1 MKKFILHLFAFT
13 VCTSVFY
20 IMFLFIWAF
29 SLPAALKPNIGY
41 KIGTYGHIRS
51 RLSEVKETDEVDILF
66 LGSSHAYRGFD
77 PRIFLTHGYTTFNLG
92 SSGQTPIQTQVL
104 LNRYLDRLNPKL
116 VVFEVYPTMLTLD
129 GVESSLDLIANDK
142 NDIFSIGMSLRINN
156 IKTYNTLIYGF
167 MQDLIGLNKSY
178 IEPVQKGDD
187 TYILGGYV
195 EKEVA
200 YYQPSEFEKR
210 EIVINQNQ
218 LRSFTEIIEMLRNRN
233 IEIIIA
239 FAPIPKVNYQSFTN
253 KNYFGHLMQ
262 RYAKYYDF
270 NELVT
275 LDDSKHFYDSHH
287 LNQEGVEVFNLKL
300 IEILNTKHPIKQ

>member
-13 VCTSVFY
+13 VFATIFY
-20 IMFLFIWAF
+20 IVLLFIWAI

-41 KIGTYGHIRS
+41 KIGSYGHIRS
-51 RLSEVKETDEVDILF
+51 RLSEAKETNEVDILF

-92 SSGQTPIQTQVL
+92 SSGQTPIQTEVL
-104 LNRYLDRLNPKL
+104 LNRYLDKLNPKL
-116 VVFEVYPTMLTLD
+116 AVIEVYPTMLTLD
-129 GVESSLDLIANDK
+129 GVESSLDLIANDN
-142 NDIFSIGMSLRINN
+142 NDIYSTGMSLRINN

-167 MQDLIGLNKSY
+167 LNDLIGLNKSY
-178 IEPVQKGDD
+178 IEPIQKGDD

-200 YYQPSEFEKR
+200 YYQPTEFEKR

-218 LRSFTEIIEMLRNRN
+218 LQSFTKIIEMLRNKN
-233 IEIIIA
+233 TEIIIV
-239 FAPIPKVNYQSFTN
+239 FAPIPKVNYESFTN
-253 KNYFGHLMQ
+253 KSYFDRLMQ
-262 RYAKYYDF
+262 EYAKYYDF
-270 NELVT
+270 NELLT

-287 LNQEGVEVFNLKL
+287 LNQEGVEIFNLKL
-300 IEILNTKHPIKQ
+300 IEILKSEHQIKR